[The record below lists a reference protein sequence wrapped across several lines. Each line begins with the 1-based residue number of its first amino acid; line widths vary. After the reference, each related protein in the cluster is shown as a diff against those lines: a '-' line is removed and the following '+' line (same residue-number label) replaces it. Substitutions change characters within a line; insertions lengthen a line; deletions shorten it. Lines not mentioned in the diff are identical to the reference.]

1 MKLALAF
8 TLAVTSLAGAQD
20 ISEQEVLRFDRASR
34 VHRTTRA
41 TLTRRDAARRRRAR
55 QHRFSGE
62 LERAQRIER
71 EERRRAIVRFE
82 AFLERHPDHPAHTP
96 AAMFR
101 LGHLYYERS
110 LDAED
115 PDFGP
120 TIELYRRLVRDHP
133 AFDDLDAVLHLLGV
147 ALERMGAQDEAKRAW
162 LRVVCVDPSVV
173 SEREHYGRCQPRTSR
188 SRLWADTW
196 LRVGELHFDDVAPG
210 ALDWAISAYAHALAE
225 PRGRIGVLASY
236 KTAWAHYRASR
247 YAEAIRFFGDVAEGT
262 DELRAEALQYIAIC
276 FAYDDWNEN
285 QLPDEA
291 EGMPSPH
298 ARVADPRLLPQNRDW
313 TAEVYIQ
320 LGKVFFD
327 EAKYPEA
334 VRAWREVIRRWPLH
348 PSLPE
353 VFDGVNEAMEQPVFG
368 IAVSAPYAEE
378 RRELDAFDWT
388 RWIDHQSDLERA
400 RRGQEY
406 VEEAMVRR
414 AIREHQRA
422 QQDRRRA
429 VEAVNAGDSAIAEG
443 TFASARAAYARAAES
458 YRAYLA
464 TYPNAPDAYELRY
477 NLADALYWG
486 QSYDEAATAYAD
498 VRDSLLGEHHRSA
511 AGRRAVESIQRLLEA
526 QPGLVRDGPPPVVT
540 GRVTSVPMPQLVQR
554 LARAR
559 DAYLHRV
566 TPAADAEGVRAA
578 YAYNNALL
586 LFHYGHWE
594 QARRRLSRVFRA
606 GCENETGRA
615 AWELLYLMASERN
628 DRAETD
634 RLSRRLAERT
644 CTFSAAVDGCC
655 GDSYVHV
662 VAFRHAKEV
671 FERATAAAD
680 DTRFQLFEEAASL
693 FIQAV
698 DENPSHP
705 DAPVA
710 LEHAA
715 IALERTGRLESS
727 RMIYQRILDTVGPLR
742 GRDDDERTRLDRIVA
757 NAIFRMAYQ
766 ANRLFDDAE
775 AREHYRSLADSPRF
789 ASSNDELVR
798 RLHADAI
805 HNLAVIHERHGE
817 WSEAERFHRRLST
830 SPDVETARVSAYR
843 LGEIAWSSGDR
854 AKAVRAFNAFISRF
868 ARDRTA
874 ASLLVRARWRIAQA
888 REGYRSHPDALRQ
901 VVGEYARLGLGP
913 SDYVADHAA
922 EASFRLADRV
932 ASFSIHGTNT
942 ATLRAEIESAAREA
956 RAIAQAYEVVMAYRQ
971 PRWTARALVA
981 QGRAYEALERAIT
994 NARAPRALREQ
1005 VAAMLDEH
1013 STTARCLAREQY
1025 LRAAHIAPA
1034 TSVAAADAF
1043 SRLSATPTCAGEPP
1057 TPFRSPPGLVVPVGV
1072 AGSPPLAR

>member
-1 MKLALAF
+1 M
-8 TLAVTSLAGAQD
+8 
-20 ISEQEVLRFDRASR
+20 
-34 VHRTTRA
+34 
-41 TLTRRDAARRRRAR
+41 
-55 QHRFSGE
+55 
-62 LERAQRIER
+62 IER

-82 AFLERHPDHPAHTP
+82 AFLERHPDHPTHTP
-96 AAMFR
+96 GAMFR
-101 LGHLYYERS
+101 LGYLYYERS
-110 LDAED
+110 LDAEE
-115 PDFGP
+115 PEFGP

-147 ALERMGAQDEAKRAW
+147 ALERMGAEDEAKRAW
-162 LRVVCVDPSVV
+162 LRVVCVDSSVV
-173 SEREHYGRCQPRTSR
+173 SEQARYARCQPRTTR

-196 LRVGELHFDDVAPG
+196 LHLGELHFDDFAPG
-210 ALDWAISAYAHALAE
+210 ALDWAISAYAHVLAE
-225 PRGRIGVLASY
+225 RRGRIRVLATY

-247 YAEAIRFFGDVAEGT
+247 YPDAIRFFGNVAQGT
-262 DELRAEALQYIAIC
+262 DELRDEALQYIAIC

-285 QLPDEA
+285 QIPDEA

-298 ARVADPRLLPQNRDW
+298 ARVADPRLLPQNREW

-320 LGKVFFD
+320 LGRVFFD

-353 VFDGVNEAMEQPVFG
+353 VFDDIERALERTEPGFSAITLADPHEGV
-368 IAVSAPYAEE
+368 
-378 RRELDAFDWT
+378 RRELAAFDWT
-388 RWIDHQSDLERA
+388 RWIDHQPDLERA

-406 VEEAMVRR
+406 VEQAMMSR
-414 AIREHQRA
+414 AIRDHQRA
-422 QQDRRRA
+422 QHDRRRA
-429 VEAVNAGDSAIAEG
+429 VEAANAGNSALAEH
-443 TFASARAAYARAAES
+443 TLASARAAYARAAES

-464 TYPNAPDAYELRY
+464 AYPNDPDAYELLY

-498 VRDSLLGEHHRSA
+498 VRDSLLGQHHRSG
-511 AGRRAVESIQRLLEA
+511 AGRRAVESIQRLVEA
-526 QPGLVRDGPPPVVT
+526 QPGLVRDSPPPVIT
-540 GRVTSVPMPQLVQR
+540 GRVTPIPMPRLVRR
-554 LARAR
+554 LADAR

-566 TPAADAEGVRAA
+566 TPAADSEGVRAA
-578 YAYNNALL
+578 YAYDNAHL
-586 LFHYGHWE
+586 LFLYGHWE
-594 QARRRLSRVFRA
+594 QARRRLSRVFRV

-628 DRAETD
+628 DRAATEQ
-634 RLSRRLAERT
+634 LSRRLAERA
-644 CTFSAAVDGCC
+644 CTFSAPVDGCC
-655 GDSYVHV
+655 GDGYVHV
-662 VAFRHAKEV
+662 VVFRHAKEV

-680 DTRFQLFEEAASL
+680 DTRYRLFEEAASL
-693 FIQAV
+693 FVQAV
-698 DENPSHP
+698 DDNPTHP

-766 ANRLFDDAE
+766 ASRLFDDAE
-775 AREHYRSLADSPRF
+775 ARDHYRSLADSPRF

-798 RLHADAI
+798 RLRADAI
-805 HNLAVIHERHGE
+805 HNLAVIHERRGE
-817 WSEAERFHRRLST
+817 WGEAERFHRWLST
-830 SPDVETARVSAYR
+830 STDVEIARVSAYR

-854 AKAVRAFNAFISRF
+854 ARAVRAFNAFVSRF

-874 ASLLVRARWRIAQA
+874 ASLLVRARWGIAQA
-888 REGYRSHPDALRQ
+888 REGGRSYTDALRQ
-901 VVGEYARLGLGP
+901 VVNEYARSGIGP
-913 SDYVADHAA
+913 DNRVADHAA
-922 EASFRLADRV
+922 EASFVLADRS
-932 ASFSIHGTNT
+932 ASFSIRGTNI
-942 ATLRAEIESAAREA
+942 ATVRAEIESAAREA
-956 RAIAQAYEVVMAYRQ
+956 RAIAQAYETVMPYRQ

-981 QGRAYEALERAIT
+981 QGRAYEALERAIA
-994 NARAPRALREQ
+994 NARVPRALRGQ

-1013 STTARCLAREQY
+1013 SATARCLARERY
-1025 LRAAHIAPA
+1025 LRAAHVAPP

-1057 TPFRSPPGLVVPVGV
+1057 TPVRSPPGLVVPVGV